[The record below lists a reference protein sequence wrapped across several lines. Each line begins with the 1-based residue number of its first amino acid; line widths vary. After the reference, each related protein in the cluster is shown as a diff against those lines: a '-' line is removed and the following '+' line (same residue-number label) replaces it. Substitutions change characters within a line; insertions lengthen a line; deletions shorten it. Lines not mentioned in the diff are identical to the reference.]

1 MYVLADP
8 LVGPRL
14 TISVTH
20 PPRAHCCFYHHKPL
34 PSNHDLQDSYVGTLC
49 VAFVLAASDR
59 TKRKQRVKTSIA
71 KALYILD
78 NAVPKLLPALFVI
91 PPHSRHNQ

>member
-8 LVGPRL
+8 VGPRL
-14 TISVTH
+14 TMSVTH
-20 PPRAHCCFYHHKPL
+20 PPRAPCRFYHYKLL
-34 PSNHDLQDSYVGTLC
+34 PSNHVLQDSYVGTLR

-59 TKRKQRVKTSIA
+59 TKRKQRFKTGIA

-78 NAVPKLLPALFVI
+78 NDVPKLLPTFFVI
-91 PPHSRHNQ
+91 PLSLAA